1 MAIKYLIQFSKTIG
15 VVAIWIGSFFVVPGC
30 FAGGAV
36 TIIQDKHVLAPRGS
50 YIPQRRVRQVLEKV
64 KKLKAAAK
72 EKESL
77 QHQEQV
83 KEPVSPKP

>member
-1 MAIKYLIQFSKTIG
+1 MTIKYLIQSSKAIG
-15 VVAIWIGSFFVVPGC
+15 VVGILIGSFMVVPGC

-36 TIIQDKHVLAPRGS
+36 TIIRDKHVLAPRGS

-64 KKLKAAAK
+64 KKLKAAEK

-77 QHQEQV
+77 QHQKQV
-83 KEPVSPKP
+83 KEPASPKP